1 MNGTIKTYTNTEG
14 TARKLRMKWIKN
26 GQIYDSLIL
35 IMMNS
40 KRMFDMQHAVAQ
52 RAASLQMVTAVT
64 ALCVRQ
70 QSRSAC
76 HVPPSRCHSAV
87 TMKLNREQ

>member
-1 MNGTIKTYTNTEG
+1 
-14 TARKLRMKWIKN
+14 
-26 GQIYDSLIL
+26 
-35 IMMNS
+35 
-40 KRMFDMQHAVAQ
+40 MFDMQHAVVQ

-87 TMKLNREQ
+87 TMKLNREK